1 MSSKHSLGIV
11 RVRKWMI
18 ATVGL
23 GLLGV
28 LVVVG
33 ISRFYVAYADGFISR
48 WELNE
53 RQSHVQFAY
62 DLHTR
67 GAPAADKDYA
77 QSRARSILEQLIVE
91 RFLMREAVARG
102 VAVTQEERTAHVNAV
117 REWVVQQYF
126 TDDAKAFKEALA
138 ALGLAVADFDEYVA
152 DSLLIYRLRSQ
163 LSEGI
168 TVSEADARAY
178 FEANRQAFNLPEM
191 IRLRHILVAE
201 KAEAEELLRSIRAG
215 DGFAALARKFSRDI
229 VSAELG
235 GDLNWRRRGE
245 FPEAF
250 EAAAWAL
257 EKVNDISGVVKTGQG
272 YHIIRLE
279 GKQPLR
285 ERTFAEVQELVRE
298 RLREEREADLWD
310 TYLAE
315 LKRRYRIFIFIP

>member
-1 MSSKHSLGIV
+1 MGII

-18 ATVGL
+18 AAGVL
-23 GLLGV
+23 GLLGL
-28 LVVVG
+28 LVVVV

-48 WELNE
+48 RELDE
-53 RQSHVQFAY
+53 RLNHVQFAY

-67 GAPAADKDYA
+67 GTLATDKAYA
-77 QSRARSILEQLIVE
+77 ESSARSILEQLIVE
-91 RFLMREAVARG
+91 RFLLREAVARG
-102 VAVTQEERTAHVNAV
+102 VAVTAEERTAHVNAV

-126 TDDAKAFKEALA
+126 TDDAKAFEEALA
-138 ALGLAVADFDEYVA
+138 TLGLAVADFDEYVA

-191 IRLRHILVAE
+191 IRLRHVLVAE
-201 KAEAEELLRSIRAG
+201 EREATGLLRSLRAG
-215 DGFAALARKFSRDI
+215 EDFAAVARKFSRDI

-257 EKVNDISGVVKTGQG
+257 ARVNDISEVVKTAQG

-315 LKRRYRIFIFIP
+315 LRRRYRIFIFSH

>member
-1 MSSKHSLGIV
+1 
-11 RVRKWMI
+11 MI
-18 ATVGL
+18 AAGVL
-23 GLLGV
+23 GLLGL
-28 LVVVG
+28 LVVVV

-48 WELNE
+48 RELDE
-53 RQSHVQFAY
+53 RLNHVQFAY

-67 GAPAADKDYA
+67 GTLATDKAYA
-77 QSRARSILEQLIVE
+77 ESSARSILEQLIVE
-91 RFLMREAVARG
+91 RFLLREAVARG
-102 VAVTQEERTAHVNAV
+102 VAVTAEERTAHVNAV

-126 TDDAKAFKEALA
+126 TDDAKAFEEALA
-138 ALGLAVADFDEYVA
+138 TLGLAVADFDEYVA

-191 IRLRHILVAE
+191 IRLRHVLVAE
-201 KAEAEELLRSIRAG
+201 EREATGLLRSLRAG
-215 DGFAALARKFSRDI
+215 EDFAAVARKFSRDI

-245 FPEAF
+245 FPDAF

-257 EKVNDISGVVKTGQG
+257 ARVNDISEVVKTAQG

-298 RLREEREADLWD
+298 RLREGREADLWD

-315 LKRRYRIFIFIP
+315 LRRRYRIFIFSH

>member
-1 MSSKHSLGIV
+1 MGII

-18 ATVGL
+18 AAGVL
-23 GLLGV
+23 GLLGL
-28 LVVVG
+28 LVVVV

-48 WELNE
+48 RELDE
-53 RQSHVQFAY
+53 RLNHVQFAY

-67 GAPAADKDYA
+67 GTLATDKAYA
-77 QSRARSILEQLIVE
+77 ESSARSILEQLIVE
-91 RFLMREAVARG
+91 RFLLREAVARG
-102 VAVTQEERTAHVNAV
+102 VAVTAEERTAHVNAV

-126 TDDAKAFKEALA
+126 TDDAKAFEEALA
-138 ALGLAVADFDEYVA
+138 TLGLAVADFDEYVA

-191 IRLRHILVAE
+191 IRLRHVLVAE
-201 KAEAEELLRSIRAG
+201 EREATGLLRSLRAG
-215 DGFAALARKFSRDI
+215 EDFAAVARKFSRDI

-257 EKVNDISGVVKTGQG
+257 ARVNDISEVVKTAQG

-298 RLREEREADLWD
+298 RLREGREADLWD

-315 LKRRYRIFIFIP
+315 LRRRYRIFIFSH